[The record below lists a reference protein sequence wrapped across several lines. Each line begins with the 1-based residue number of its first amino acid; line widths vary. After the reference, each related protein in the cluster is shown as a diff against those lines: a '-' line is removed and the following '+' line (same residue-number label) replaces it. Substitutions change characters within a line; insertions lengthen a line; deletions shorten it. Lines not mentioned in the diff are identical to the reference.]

1 VRDLAQGHLLADRS
15 DLHES
20 RLAEVAL
27 HVVFPGV
34 AHPAVGLHRPVGGS
48 ETRLG
53 GHELG
58 HVGLPATRQALV
70 DVVVIDAPHDAE
82 RILAAL
88 GDRNVT
94 AVLCT
99 HAHNDH
105 INAAADLALAA
116 HAPVLL
122 HAGDDVLWRTVH
134 PEFAYLPLHD
144 DQRIGFA
151 GTELTVIHTPGHS
164 PGSVCAYIPDLGA
177 LFSGDTLF
185 ADGPGAT
192 GRSCSDFPTIVRS
205 IQDRVLTL
213 PPETRVFTG
222 HGDATSVG
230 GEAPHLDEWIA
241 RGR

>member
-1 VRDLAQGHLLADRS
+1 VSAAHDCQLIADCGGLRIERLVITGTFDLDCGSWAVDNNVWIIGD
-15 DLHES
+15 
-20 RLAEVAL
+20 
-27 HVVFPGV
+27 
-34 AHPAVGLHRPVGGS
+34 AH
-48 ETRLG
+48 
-53 GHELG
+53 
-58 HVGLPATRQALV
+58 

-122 HAGDDVLWRTVH
+122 HAGDDMLWRTVH